1 MSEDKNT
8 EGKDMLTLKDR
19 LAEANKKV
27 DSRLDDIW
35 AKAED
40 NLKKL
45 EEEYKKCNEGS
56 KKD

>member
-1 MSEDKNT
+1 
-8 EGKDMLTLKDR
+8 MLTLKDR